1 MASTNSNMLL
11 DNDTSCI
18 TNFLIIVI
26 VILIT
31 YNIMTVVNFNTHQ
44 QNGYDDDIDEYGMYE
59 GFTDSIPVGCDPS
72 VNYSNS
78 TNSSCRMWYIQNVLH
93 LDLFTDY
100 IPQDHVIDT
109 LFPLGKIELPIYS
122 KIFKK
127 KPECLNDKTM
137 AIRTSKYM
145 VQSVDKLRTVINN
158 TFTQLNS
165 TMEITQNSFDPYM
178 LSAITENTLLNVLF
192 GIYEQIVNVFFSNI
206 VVNNNNSETTHLTL
220 LYLMPFMM
228 YLKTQMSRL
237 MESLQIILTTLN
249 TNPMIKVNTL
259 DPVIFVKLKNRMDN
273 QTTFINSEVAINNLT
288 QTLSNNKDL
297 PIDFNKYRSIIF
309 GAFID
314 TLQKCYSQIQNIQ
327 SNETENI
334 STQHIIQGD
343 LIHVFYRVFMY
354 FVSVLQIMKSSP
366 NTLPEDNTFVV
377 KYYESAARKIITNS
391 QPISAY
397 HQQIEPPSTVN
408 IDQALKSF
416 DSIESLR
423 TALVNISLS
432 IDAKMLNELAKYST
446 PGNIGTLF
454 MQLINS
460 KSEILAMNIMRA
472 QNFIL
477 DYMEKLSDEYLTS
490 LIPNLI
496 PKVEKF
502 NNVLGYNLKANDV
515 NSKWFL
521 VGKCFNTCI
530 REGKKCAIHNSPK
543 CEMFGSNFNSGT
555 LTASSMNSSSYNT
568 NGVYVTDENGNIVLD
583 SNGNE
588 ILSSTY
594 SKHDSSLSSDYNTTG
609 VYVTDSR
616 GNYVTDKNGNNLKSQ
631 DYMNSIAY
639 VPALDAPY
647 PKLQSQLGKAAY
659 DIRGIPDTPLSY
671 APVSGL
677 PGRPVV

>member
-78 TNSSCRMWYIQNVLH
+78 TNSSCRMWYIQNVFH

-100 IPQDHVIDT
+100 IPHDHVIDT

-165 TMEITQNSFDPYM
+165 TIEITQNSFDPYM

-206 VVNNNNSETTHLTL
+206 VVNNDESETTHLTL

-249 TNPMIKVNTL
+249 TNPMIKVSTL
-259 DPVIFVKLKNRMDN
+259 DPVIFFKLTSRMDN
-273 QTTFINSEVAINNLT
+273 QTTFMNSEVAVNNLT
-288 QTLSNNKDL
+288 QTLPDNSAL
-297 PIDFNKYRSIIF
+297 PVEFNKYRSIIF
-309 GAFID
+309 NAFID
-314 TLQKCYSQIQNIQ
+314 TLQKCYSQIQSIQ

-354 FVSVLQIMKSSP
+354 FVSVLQIMKTSP

-377 KYYESAARKIITNS
+377 KYYESAARKIMTNS
-391 QPISAY
+391 QPISAFP
-397 HQQIEPPSTVN
+397 QQTEPPSTVN
-408 IDQALKSF
+408 IDQPLKSF
-416 DSIESLR
+416 DSIDSLR

-432 IDAKMLNELAKYST
+432 IDTKMLNELAKYST

-460 KSEILAMNIMRA
+460 KSEILAMNIIQA
-472 QNFIL
+472 KYFIK
-477 DYMEKLSDEYLTS
+477 DYMETLSDEYLNS
-490 LIPNLI
+490 LIPNTI

-502 NNVLGYNLKANDV
+502 NNILGKESDI
-515 NSKWFL
+515 NSKRFS
-521 VGKCFNTCI
+521 VGKCINTCI
-530 REGKKCAIHNSPK
+530 REGKKRAIHNSPK
-543 CEMFGSNFNSGT
+543 CEMFGNNYNSGT

-568 NGVYVTDENGNIVLD
+568 NGVYVTDANGNIVLD

-594 SKHDSSLSSDYNTTG
+594 SKHDSSLSSDYNTT
-609 VYVTDSR
+609 VLYVTDLKE
-616 GNYVTDKNGNNLKSQ
+616 NYVTDKTVT
-631 DYMNSIAY
+631 I
-639 VPALDAPY
+639 
-647 PKLQSQLGKAAY
+647 
-659 DIRGIPDTPLSY
+659 
-671 APVSGL
+671 
-677 PGRPVV
+677 